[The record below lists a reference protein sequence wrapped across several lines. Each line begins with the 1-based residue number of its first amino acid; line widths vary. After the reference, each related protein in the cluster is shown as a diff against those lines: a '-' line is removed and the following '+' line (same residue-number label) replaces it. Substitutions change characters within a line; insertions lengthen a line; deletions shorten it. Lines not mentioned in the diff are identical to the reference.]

1 MKTTVSFFVLLFLL
15 LQNSFG
21 QNLRQISSREGIS
34 NNAILSLCQ
43 DRDGYIWLGT
53 CDGLNL
59 WDGNEMQLFPP
70 SPQIANYL
78 SGNLIEEIVITDDNL
93 FWIRTN
99 HGLDKLNPTSK
110 SVERHSELQGSFMF
124 ATRKS
129 DEVFVFFN
137 SDGLQY
143 YNKQKKYFE
152 KAVLKGVELINV
164 LDIVLAKED
173 ELWFFC
179 KSGIYYSTFSYSAD
193 GSCSFGALHEIK
205 HPYPLLCAYED
216 HGTVYFIDDS
226 KVFYELDLTEKQIT
240 YKKKLKDEIDQRG
253 KVSGIIR
260 DGKDYM
266 VAFFTNGVIRLKATP
281 QNSEKYVSESL
292 DIFCGVFS
300 LMKDHS
306 QDIVWIGSDGQGL
319 YQYTKSN
326 IIFKTVSYTDLP
338 VMVSKPARAMYMDR
352 ENTLWV
358 GTKDDGI
365 LRISDFY
372 NCKKFTSQ
380 NTQKITKENSALTSN
395 AVFVILPSSRNI
407 LWIGSDGPGLNYYSY
422 KDKSFHKLPST
433 SGIISVHGLLEVGDS
448 VLWIATTGR
457 GIYKASISG
466 TKDAPVL
473 SSIQPVYFNEILS
486 VKDIY
491 FTIFKENDSIL
502 WFGNRGEG
510 AVRYNT
516 VTNKHRVLKFASN
529 LPMSANDI
537 FSVYRSKDKRMW
549 FGTGS
554 GLIGCAND
562 APSAEALSDPRALL
576 TTHNAI
582 HGVLEDSK
590 GNLWLSSNRGLTEF
604 SPNDSNYVTYGYAY
618 GLNTIEFSDGAF
630 FLDEKKNVMF
640 FGGINGFVTVSE
652 NSVREYAYDPAILFK
667 DIRINE
673 KIESVSNL
681 LKDDELVLDYDQ
693 NFFTLTISA
702 LDYVNGSNY
711 SYMYKLEGY
720 NEEWINNFHSNK
732 LSFTGLPPG
741 RYLLHVRYHNYVS
754 DTDSQVYDLRIH
766 ILPPWYASPWAKLV
780 YALVA
785 LIVIGSIIQSLILR
799 HKKRKFRRQ
808 QKLEQVQKEEV
819 YESKLRF
826 FSYITRELST
836 PLTLIGG
843 PCQQILGYNKA
854 DNYVKDYA
862 ATIQRNVSKLNELMF
877 MLNEFS
883 GAGNNAV
890 NGKIELLSVTLISR
904 EITQS
909 YMDYSRNSLIN
920 YNVEIQNDMIWPSD
934 RDDLSLIMNTLLSYA
949 FKHTPVRGEVGIV
962 VRVKEEALFLSVSNS
977 GTELRSDELEQLFDR
992 YRALDSFEKQG
1003 EKNTSYVGLE
1013 LAICHNTVTKMQG
1026 VITVESSPNNM
1037 ITFVVKLPRLEVS
1050 NENNATDY
1058 IIAQDKI
1065 FNLPVIERKEY
1076 AYDKDRFTMFVI
1088 HENPEI
1094 LNFVAD
1100 LFATRYNL
1108 HVFHD
1113 AQEADVVL
1121 KQVHPNIIICTIIPE
1136 SASSGIDFVKQIKQD
1151 KQTTHI
1157 PVILLSST
1165 QQKDIQLKGIE
1176 SGADICLTL
1185 PFDVEYLKAV
1195 TAQLLKK
1202 NQSLKDYYKSSLSS
1216 FELLDGQ
1223 MLHKDD
1229 KEFLDKMLQ
1238 IISDNSS
1245 DTELSTSFVADSMG
1259 ISVRN
1264 LYRRLNGITN
1274 QTPINIIKQYRLHI
1288 AEQLLVTTKMSIDEI
1303 IYKSGFNN
1311 RGTFFKCFA
1320 EKYGCTPKIY
1330 RERMMDGLN

>member
-1 MKTTVSFFVLLFLL
+1 M
-15 LQNSFG
+15 
-21 QNLRQISSREGIS
+21 
-34 NNAILSLCQ
+34 CQ
-43 DRDGYIWLGT
+43 DKDGYIWLGT

-70 SPQIANYL
+70 SPQIADYL
-78 SGNLIEEIVITDDNL
+78 SGNLIEEIVSTDDNL

-110 SVERHSELQGSFMF
+110 SVERHTELQGSFAF

-129 DEVFVFFN
+129 DEVFVYFN

-152 KAVLKGVELINV
+152 KAFLKGEHLSTV
-164 LDIVLAKED
+164 LDVVLGKED
-173 ELWFFC
+173 ELWFFSQ
-179 KSGIYYSTFSYSAD
+179 SGIYYSTFSYSDD
-193 GSCSFGALHEIK
+193 GSCSFGALQEIK
-205 HPYPLLCAYED
+205 HPYPLQCAYED
-216 HGTVYFIDDS
+216 HGSVFFIDDS
-226 KVFYELDLTEKQIT
+226 NVFYELDLTEKQIA
-240 YKKKLKDEIDQRG
+240 YKKDLKEEITQRG
-253 KVSGIIR
+253 KVSDIIR

-266 VAFFTNGVIRLKATP
+266 ISFLSNGVIRLKATP
-281 QNSEKYVSESL
+281 ESSVKYVTEPL

-300 LMKDHS
+300 LQKDNN

-319 YQYTKSN
+319 YQYTKSP
-326 IIFKTVSYTDLP
+326 IIFKTVNYTDLP
-338 VMVSKPARAMYMDR
+338 VTVTKPVRALYVDP

-372 NCKKFTSQ
+372 NSKKFTAK
-380 NTQKITKENSALTSN
+380 NTEKITKENSSLTSN
-395 AVFVILPSSRNI
+395 AVYVILPSSRNI

-422 KDKSFHKLPST
+422 KDKSFHQLPST
-433 SGIISVHGLLEVGDS
+433 SGIRSVYALMEMGDS
-448 VLWIATTGR
+448 VLWIATAGY

-473 SSIQPVYFNEILS
+473 THVQQVYINEILS
-486 VKDIY
+486 VKDLY

-516 VTNKHRVLKFASN
+516 VTNKHRVIKFGPHLPLSSN
-529 LPMSANDI
+529 DLFA
-537 FSVYRSKDKRMW
+537 VYRTKDKRMW

-554 GLIGCAND
+554 GLIGCADD
-562 APSAEALSDPRALL
+562 APSAEALSDPKALL

-630 FLDEKKNVMF
+630 YLDKKTNVLF
-640 FGGINGFVTVSE
+640 FGGINGFVTVRENAVSE
-652 NSVREYAYDPAILFK
+652 YTYDPAILFK

-681 LKDDELVLDYDQ
+681 LIDDELVLRYDE

-711 SYMYKLEGY
+711 TYMYKLEGY
-720 NEEWINNFHSNK
+720 NEEWINNFQSNK

-741 RYLLHVRYHNYVS
+741 NYLLHVRYHNYVS
-754 DTDSQVYDLRIH
+754 DTDSQVYDLRIR
-766 ILPPWYASPWAKLV
+766 ILPPWYASVWAKLS
-780 YALVA
+780 YL
-785 LIVIGSIIQSLILR
+785 LISLIILWVIIQSLIQR
-799 HKKRKFRRQ
+799 HKKRKLSRQ
-808 QKLEQVQKEEV
+808 QKLEQAQKEKV

-843 PCQQILGYNKA
+843 PCQQILRYTKT
-854 DNYVKDYA
+854 DDYVKDYA

-883 GAGNNAV
+883 GAGDHTMQA
-890 NGKIELLSVTLISR
+890 KIELVSVTLICH

-909 YMDYSRNSLIN
+909 YMDFSRKSLIQ
-920 YNVEIQNDMIWPSD
+920 YNVEIQDDLIWPSD
-934 RDDLSLIMNTLLSYA
+934 RNDLSLIMNTLLSYA
-949 FKHTPVRGEVGIV
+949 FKHTPVNGEVDLV
-962 VRVKEEALFLSVSNS
+962 VRVNEEALFLSVSNS
-977 GTELRSDELEQLFDR
+977 GTEVRSEELEQMFDR
-992 YRALDSFEKQG
+992 YRALESFEKQG
-1003 EKNTSYVGLE
+1003 ERNTSYVGLE
-1013 LAICHNTVTKMQG
+1013 LAICHNTVSKMQG
-1026 VITVESSPNNM
+1026 VITVETSQDNK
-1037 ITFVVKLPRLEVS
+1037 ITFVVRLPRLEVS
-1050 NENNATDY
+1050 NERNATDY
-1058 IIAQDKI
+1058 IIAQDKT

-1076 AYDKDRFTMFVI
+1076 AFDKDRFTMFVI

-1113 AQEADVVL
+1113 AQEADVVM
-1121 KQVHPNIIICTIIPE
+1121 KQIHPNIIICAIIPE
-1136 SASSGIDFVKQIKQD
+1136 SSSYGIDYVKQIKQD
-1151 KQTTHI
+1151 KQTAHI

-1185 PFDVEYLKAV
+1185 PFDAEYLKAV
-1195 TAQLLKK
+1195 TEQLLKK

-1223 MLHKDD
+1223 MLHRED
-1229 KEFLDKMLQ
+1229 KEFLEKMLQ
-1238 IISDNSS
+1238 IISENSS

-1288 AEQLLVTTKMSIDEI
+1288 AQQLLVTTKLSIDEI

-1311 RGTFFKCFA
+1311 RGTFFKSFA

-1330 RERMMDGLN
+1330 RERMMDGLNKS